1 MAKFMTTVQDRAI
14 EVLTEFMAEGRVL
27 TIHRAAV
34 GDGVADVSPNT
45 LTDLVHVLD
54 SVDVNVGASEFVDVD
69 IPYMKVP
76 VQATNAFLEAPV
88 YIREVGVYARDGSG
102 QEFLF
107 ARSYLI
113 GDDSDNVLP
122 AVSNPEDEG
131 GDTVHIHDM
140 AVALTTAQAVSVAVE
155 IGAGSFVTESRLRAY
170 AAPLG
175 HIQAALTVQ
184 ETTGETTEVVNRRQ
198 DYDIAAIKEQMDTG
212 FSGTTVTHTFSAAQL
227 ANWTGYDGDGLPE
240 GILDTSTNSL
250 YL

>member
-1 MAKFMTTVQDRAI
+1 MAKFMTTVQDRAV

-27 TIHRAAV
+27 TIHRAAI

-45 LTDLVHVLD
+45 LTDLVHALD
-54 SVDVNVGASEFVDVD
+54 SVDVSVGASEFVDVD
-69 IPYMKVP
+69 TPYMKVP
-76 VQATNAFLEAPV
+76 VQVTNAFLEAPV
-88 YIREVGVYARDGSG
+88 YVREVGIYARDGSN

-122 AVSNPEDEG
+122 AVSNPDDD

-140 AVALTTAQAVSVAVE
+140 AVVLTTAQAASVTVE
-155 IGAGSFVTESRLRAY
+155 IGSGSFVTESRMRAY

-175 HIQAALTVQ
+175 HTQAATTVS

-212 FSGTTVTHTFSAAQL
+212 FSGTTVTHNFSAAQL
-227 ANWTGYDGDGLPE
+227 ANWTGYDGTGLPE
-240 GILDTSTNSL
+240 GILNASTNSL